1 MRISSIDIGTNTIL
15 LLIVEAKGGNIAKV
29 LHDEQVIARLGKGV
43 DEHRTINGETANR
56 VAEFLFSYRG
66 TSHKYRSEKIIAV
79 GTSALRDASNK
90 RGFCDEMLRRTGIA
104 IEILS
109 GVDEAEWTY
118 RGALGDVGPKA
129 QNFTVL
135 DIGGGSTEI
144 ISGTS
149 KAVSQKVSLDV
160 GCVRLT
166 ERFLRTSPPTPR
178 EISECRSFVR
188 SSLSIVDFAQLKDS
202 CVIGVAGTLT
212 TLAAIRL
219 RLTRYDSSR
228 VEGCVLKR
236 EEVGHVF
243 DQLSVKTH
251 EELMRVPQISPGRAD
266 ILVAGMIIL
275 QEFLEAANLSEITVS
290 DRGLRYGIILREL
303 QRIDLL
309 KVGRQNPYFR

>member
-15 LLIVEAKGGNIAKV
+15 LLIVEAKGGKIIKV

-43 DEHRTINGETANR
+43 DEHRIITSETANR
-56 VAEFLFSYRG
+56 VAEFLYSYRG

-90 RGFCDEMLRRTGIA
+90 REFCDEMLQKTGID

-109 GVDEAEWTY
+109 GDDEAEWTY
-118 RGALGDVGPKA
+118 RGALGDTGNEG

-149 KAVSQKVSLDV
+149 KTLSQKASLNV

-166 ERFLRTSPPTPR
+166 ERFLRTSPPTLQ
-178 EISECRSFVR
+178 EISECQSFVR
-188 SSLSIVDFAQLKDS
+188 SNLSTVDLTQSKNS
-202 CVIGVAGTLT
+202 RVIGVAGTLT
-212 TLAAIRL
+212 TLAAIHR
-219 RLTRYDSSR
+219 RLTHYDPSK
-228 VEGCVLKR
+228 VEGCVLER
-236 EEVGHVF
+236 EVVMLIF
-243 DQLSVKTH
+243 DQLKINTH
-251 EELMRVPQISPGRAD
+251 EEMMRVPQISPGRAD
-266 ILVAGMIIL
+266 IVLAGMIIL
-275 QEFLEAANLSEITVS
+275 LEFMKAASLSEITVS

-303 QRIDLL
+303 QGTRSI
-309 KVGRQNPYFR
+309 Y

>member
-1 MRISSIDIGTNTIL
+1 MRISCIDIGTNTIL
-15 LLIVEAKGGNIAKV
+15 LLIVEAKGEKIAEV

-43 DEHRTINGETANR
+43 DEHRIINGETANR
-56 VAEFLFSYRG
+56 VAEFLFSYRD

-90 RGFCDEMLRRTGIA
+90 REFCNEMLQRTGID
-104 IEILS
+104 IEILT

-118 RGALGDVGPKA
+118 RGALGDVSPRV

-149 KAVSQKVSLDV
+149 KAVSQKVSLDI

-178 EISECRSFVR
+178 EISECRSFIR
-188 SSLSIVDFAQLKDS
+188 SSLLAVDLTQAKS
-202 CVIGVAGTLT
+202 SHVIGVAGTLT
-212 TLAAIRL
+212 TLATIHL
-219 RLTRYDSSR
+219 HLTHYDPSR
-228 VEGCVLKR
+228 VEGCALNRKV
-236 EEVGHVF
+236 VGRIF
-243 DQLSVKTH
+243 DQLKRKTH
-251 EELMRVPQISPGRAD
+251 EEMMRVPQISPGRED

-275 QEFLEAANLSEITVS
+275 QEFLEAANLSEITAS

-303 QRIDLL
+303 RRNASI
-309 KVGRQNPYFR
+309 Y

>member
-15 LLIVEAKGGNIAKV
+15 LLIVEAKGGKIVKV

-43 DEHRTINGETANR
+43 DEHRIINGETANR
-56 VAEFLFSYRG
+56 VAEFLYSYRG

-90 RGFCDEMLRRTGIA
+90 QEFCDDMLRRTGIE

-109 GVDEAEWTY
+109 GDDEAEWTY
-118 RGALGDVGPKA
+118 RGALGDRGSGA

-149 KAVSQKVSLDV
+149 KSLSQKVSLDV

-166 ERFLRTSPPTPR
+166 ERFLRTSPPTSQ
-178 EISECRSFVR
+178 EISECRSFTR
-188 SSLSIVDFAQLKDS
+188 SNLSIVDLTQLKNS
-202 CVIGVAGTLT
+202 RVIGVAGTLT
-212 TLAAIRL
+212 TLAAIHL
-219 RLTRYDSSR
+219 RLKHYDASK
-228 VEGCVLKR
+228 VEGCVLR
-236 EEVGHVF
+236 GEVVGRIF
-243 DQLSVKTH
+243 DQLRMKTR
-251 EELMRVPQISPGRAD
+251 EEMMRVPQISPGRAD
-266 ILVAGMIIL
+266 IVVAGMIIL
-275 QEFLEAANLSEITVS
+275 LEFMEAANLSEITVS

-303 QRIDLL
+303 QRNTSI
-309 KVGRQNPYFR
+309 Y